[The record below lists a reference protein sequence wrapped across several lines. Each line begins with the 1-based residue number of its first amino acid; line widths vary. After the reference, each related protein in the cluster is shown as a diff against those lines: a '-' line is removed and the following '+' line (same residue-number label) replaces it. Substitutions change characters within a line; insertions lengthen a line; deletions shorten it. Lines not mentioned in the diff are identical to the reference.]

1 MVNIYSI
8 SSGFQHKLL
17 VQENLLFLW
26 YNMMVK
32 SSRSLKI
39 SLALEIADDHD
50 SLCAYSPVNTI
61 AE

>member
-1 MVNIYSI
+1 M
-8 SSGFQHKLL
+8 

-26 YNMMVK
+26 YKMMVK